1 MCRQGTRPSGWAK
14 SLAALT
20 VLLTVLAAG
29 CAAPAAPTSRDAPPR
44 RDVPSAAATAGATES
59 SAPAGTAVQ
68 AGESRAALPGP
79 LSTPLKVRLGSND
92 SVSNAPIYSAF
103 ERGYFTELG
112 LEVEDIR
119 FDAATRMM
127 APLAA
132 GQLDVVP
139 AAITAGIF
147 NAFARDIDVRMVA
160 DRGLMAPGYGIFGV
174 VARQDLWDSGA
185 IRTLADLRGR
195 KVGVA
200 GFEAGSS
207 FTITLGRGLEAQ
219 GMSLADLDIVDLP
232 YPETNA
238 ALANRSVE
246 AAVQLEPLLSLGVA
260 SGLFSVVKRADELYP
275 NQQNSWLLY
284 AADFARNQSEA
295 GRRFMVAYLRGARDY
310 NDAFVKD
317 VGRDEI
323 VAILA
328 RHTPVKDVNVYRQMV
343 PAYINPN
350 GYLNTS
356 TLVDD
361 QDWFAAR
368 GYIPQKVD
376 VMALIDHQ
384 FVDYALSVLGEY
396 R

>member
-1 MCRQGTRPSGWAK
+1 MYTRGARRSAWAG
-14 SLAALT
+14 SIAALT
-20 VLLTVLAAG
+20 VLVTALAAA
-29 CAAPAAPTSRDAPPR
+29 CAAPAAPTPRDAGARRDAPSAATPGAAG
-44 RDVPSAAATAGATES
+44 PSAS
-59 SAPAGTAVQ
+59 AGTAAQ
-68 AGESRAALPGP
+68 AGEPRAAPPGP
-79 LSTPLKVRLGSND
+79 LSTPLKIRLGSND
-92 SVSNAPIYSAF
+92 SVSNAPIYIAF
-103 ERGYFTELG
+103 ERGYFAEAG

-119 FDAATRMM
+119 FDSATRMM

-160 DRGLMAPGYGIFGV
+160 DRGLMAPGYGIFAV

-195 KVGVA
+195 RVGIA

-219 GMSLADLDIVDLP
+219 GMSLTDLDVLDLP

-284 AADFARNQSEA
+284 AADFARNRSEA

-317 VGRDEI
+317 VGRDEV

-328 RHTPVKDVNVYRQMV
+328 RHTPVKDVAIYRQMV

-350 GYLNTS
+350 GRLNTS
-356 TLVDD
+356 TLIDD

-376 VMALIDHQ
+376 VMALVDHQ
-384 FVDYALSVLGEY
+384 FADYALSVLGEY